1 MTRMWIVRLA
11 LRGPDTFVVVAVLI
25 VVRAFVRCP
34 HAHRHLPR
42 RGYPGGQR
50 GVVVHRH
57 LPGDIE
63 RRVLRP
69 TERALTGSVNDIEHM
84 ESQAM
89 VGVGPRRSRPSTTR
103 DREALTPPTDEHPGP
118 SNEYAGLE
126 VQLSD
131 LQSGTA
137 DAAASASGCNRQ

>member
-11 LRGPDTFVVVAVLI
+11 LRGPDTFVGVAVLI
-25 VVRAFVRCP
+25 VVRGFVSMSR
-34 HAHRHLPR
+34 LPTDIF
-42 RGYPGGQR
+42 PDVDIPVAS
-50 GVVVHRH
+50 VVWSFTGIS
-57 LPGDIE
+57 PEDIE

-103 DREALTPPTDEHPGP
+103 DREALTPPTDEHPAP

-126 VQLSD
+126 VHLSD
-131 LQSGTA
+131 RQSVTA
-137 DAAASASGCNRQ
+137 DAAVM